1 LRGRKE
7 SGSEEK
13 DGEGEREV
21 VRRMERKEGE
31 LLPPST
37 SSLLLSLPALLLL
50 STSLPPSSPSFSSL
64 PLSLP
69 PLNPLPPH
77 YFSSLIPLRSLP

>member
-31 LLPPST
+31 LL
-37 SSLLLSLPALLLL
+37 
-50 STSLPPSSPSFSSL
+50 
-64 PLSLP
+64 
-69 PLNPLPPH
+69 
-77 YFSSLIPLRSLP
+77 RK